1 MHADICLMVRR
12 CQIKWIALFA
22 AVCMPLP
29 IAWAADYRPLNGR
42 WQRTDAPYVI
52 EIRSVAP
59 DGSMRAAY
67 YNPRPINV
75 HRAHAS
81 TVKGYVK
88 TEIELRDSGYPGS
101 TYTLLFEPEKDV
113 LMGIY
118 YQAVSGQT
126 YEVVFIR
133 K

>member
-1 MHADICLMVRR
+1 MHADIYFRVRR
-12 CQIKWIALFA
+12 CLIKWIAFFA
-22 AVCMPLP
+22 AVCLHLP
-29 IAWAADYRPLNGR
+29 FASAADYRPLNGR
-42 WQRTDAPYVI
+42 WQRTDANYVI

-67 YNPRPINV
+67 YNPRSINV
-75 HRAHAS
+75 HRAVAS
-81 TVKGYVK
+81 TVKDYVK
-88 TEIELRDSGYPGS
+88 AEIELRDSGYPGS
-101 TYTLLFEPEKDV
+101 TYTLLYDPDKDV

-126 YEVVFIR
+126 FEVVFIR